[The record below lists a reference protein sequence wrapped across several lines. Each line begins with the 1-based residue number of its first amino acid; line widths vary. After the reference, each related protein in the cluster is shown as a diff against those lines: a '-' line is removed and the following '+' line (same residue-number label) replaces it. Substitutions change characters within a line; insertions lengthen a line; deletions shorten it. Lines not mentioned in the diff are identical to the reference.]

1 MNVVEDLERRMEV
14 KERWTQDNAKYQD
27 AEQHTRN
34 RKFTHAV
41 DELEGLVVQRIFE
54 LSKANLAGT
63 GMLVASD
70 S

>member
-1 MNVVEDLERRMEV
+1 MEV
-14 KERWTQDNAKYQD
+14 KERWTRDDAKYQD
-27 AEQHTRN
+27 VEQHIRDQ
-34 RKFTHAV
+34 KFTHAV

-63 GMLVASD
+63 GTLVASN